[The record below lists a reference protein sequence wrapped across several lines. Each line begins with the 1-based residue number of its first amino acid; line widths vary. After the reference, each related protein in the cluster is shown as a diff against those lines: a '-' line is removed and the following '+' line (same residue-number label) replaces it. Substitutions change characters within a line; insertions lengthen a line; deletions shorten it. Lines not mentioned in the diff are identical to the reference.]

1 MFIVHFFCF
10 AASLK
15 LFHQSNLFS
24 YIQGALSSLLE
35 VIAMSVFVFSVLCYL
50 TPDLALLSMQ
60 PVFAA
65 QFLLDIWYTPSTC
78 RVRNQ
83 CYRHGSYSDI
93 DTPQTPLHV
102 EHSEDD
108 EEPRT
113 ETTLEKMI
121 SKLRYFFGLIL
132 KNKIT
137 KTAAFLLQGVG
148 TAGIIVIIIL
158 RRKTHED
165 YLVPVIALP
174 LSLITLSVLWTNK
187 FQEFL
192 SAPTQKP
199 TPERDNVVAPTA
211 RYKASE
217 CLKCSSE

>member
-1 MFIVHFFCF
+1 
-10 AASLK
+10 
-15 LFHQSNLFS
+15 
-24 YIQGALSSLLE
+24 
-35 VIAMSVFVFSVLCYL
+35 MSVFVFCVLCYL

-78 RVRNQ
+78 RVRNRQ
-83 CYRHGSYSDI
+83 GSYSDL
-93 DTPQTPLHV
+93 DTPQIQPHV

-113 ETTLEKMI
+113 ETTLEKII
-121 SKLRYFFGLIL
+121 SRLRYFFGLIL

-137 KTAAFLLQGVG
+137 KTAAFLLQVVG
-148 TAGIIVIIIL
+148 TGGIIVIIVL
-158 RRKTHED
+158 KKEPHKD

-199 TPERDNVVAPTA
+199 TPERDNVVTA

-217 CLKCSSE
+217 CLKSSSGYAH